1 METKKSKTGLHV
13 FVGILLGIILCGGV
27 IFATYSLG
35 YLTFGPQEEP
45 TEVES
50 NNESND
56 EITDENTSINS
67 LDFDISK
74 IANSNADT
82 YELQNYNGTIN
93 VRLDETRKLATLSFN
108 RKTLS
113 DTYALNWDTTGVVEG
128 TVEDKTITFNQG
140 IKDIYVGGI
149 GQDMSGDIIL
159 FLMDD
164 GTVEYIPVYQALST
178 SGVDGLISYG
188 TLQDLKDIVKFY
200 SVGAIRNPVGSSV
213 TVLAQTK
220 DGTLYDLAPII
231 NDASNNQ

>member
-1 METKKSKTGLHV
+1 MENKKSKTGLHV
-13 FVGILLGIILCGGV
+13 FVGILLGIIICGGV
-27 IFATYSLG
+27 VFATYSLG
-35 YLTFGPQEEP
+35 YLTFGSQEEP
-45 TEVES
+45 AEVET
-50 NNESND
+50 NNESKD
-56 EITDENTSINS
+56 ETAEENTSAGS
-67 LDFDISK
+67 LDFDTSK
-74 IANSNADT
+74 IANSNADS

-93 VRLDETRKLATLSFN
+93 VRLDETRKLTTLSFN

-113 DTYALNWDTTGVVEG
+113 DTYGLNWDTTGVVEG

-164 GTVEYIPVYQALST
+164 GTIEYIPVYKALVT

-213 TVLAQTK
+213 TILAQTK

-231 NDASNNQ
+231 NGTNNNQ

>member
-1 METKKSKTGLHV
+1 MENKKSKTGLHV
-13 FVGILLGIILCGGV
+13 FVGILLGIIICGGV
-27 IFATYSLG
+27 VFATYSLG
-35 YLTFGPQEEP
+35 YLTFGSQEEP
-45 TEVES
+45 AEVET
-50 NNESND
+50 NNESKD
-56 EITDENTSINS
+56 ETAEENTSAGS
-67 LDFDISK
+67 LDFDTSK
-74 IANSNADT
+74 ITNSNADS

-113 DTYALNWDTTGVVEG
+113 DTYGLNWDTIGVVEG

-164 GTVEYIPVYQALST
+164 GTIEYIPVYKALVT

-213 TVLAQTK
+213 TILAQTK

-231 NDASNNQ
+231 NGTNNNQ

>member
-1 METKKSKTGLHV
+1 MENKKSKTGLHF
-13 FVGILLGIILCGGV
+13 FVGILLGIIICTGV
-27 IFATYSLG
+27 VFAAYSLG
-35 YLTFGPQEEP
+35 YLTFNQAEDPEK
-45 TEVES
+45 TET
-50 NNESND
+50 NNEENNETEENVND
-56 EITDENTSINS
+56 NS
-67 LDFDISK
+67 LDFDTSK
-74 IANSNADT
+74 IVNSTADS

>member
-1 METKKSKTGLHV
+1 MENKKSKTGLHF
-13 FVGILLGIILCGGV
+13 FVGILLGIIICTGV
-27 IFATYSLG
+27 VFAAYSLG
-35 YLTFGPQEEP
+35 YLTFNQAEDPEK
-45 TEVES
+45 TET
-50 NNESND
+50 NNEENNETEENVND
-56 EITDENTSINS
+56 NS
-67 LDFDISK
+67 LDFDTSK
-74 IANSNADT
+74 IVNSTADS

-93 VRLDETRKLATLSFN
+93 VRLNDTRKMATLSFN

-128 TVEDKTITFNQG
+128 TVEDKTITFTQG
-140 IKDIYVGGI
+140 VKDVYVGGI

>member
-1 METKKSKTGLHV
+1 MENKKSKTGLHV
-13 FVGILLGIILCGGV
+13 FVGILLGIIICGGV
-27 IFATYSLG
+27 VFATYSLG
-35 YLTFGPQEEP
+35 YLTFGSQEEP
-45 TEVES
+45 AEVET
-50 NNESND
+50 NNESKD
-56 EITDENTSINS
+56 ETAEENTSAGS
-67 LDFDISK
+67 LDFDTSK
-74 IANSNADT
+74 ITNSNADS

-113 DTYALNWDTTGVVEG
+113 DTYGLNWDTTGVVEG

-164 GTVEYIPVYQALST
+164 GTIEYIPVYKALVT

-213 TVLAQTK
+213 TILAQTK

-231 NDASNNQ
+231 NGTNNNQ